1 MSSKT
6 FVIGQDK
13 NYKGKLPKQVV
24 ENAITKFE
32 KVYEKYSS
40 ENKTIEAFELN
51 GGTGLTA
58 GAEDSWNEFEMQYNK
73 KGIDAIYN
81 TSEDMDKIKL
91 NLRNKLENENKNR
104 Y

>member
-58 GAEDSWNEFEMQYNK
+58 GAEDSCNEFEMQYNK

-81 TSEDMDKIKL
+81 TSTDMNKITKKL
-91 NLRNKLENENKNR
+91 RIRVENMNRN
-104 Y
+104 